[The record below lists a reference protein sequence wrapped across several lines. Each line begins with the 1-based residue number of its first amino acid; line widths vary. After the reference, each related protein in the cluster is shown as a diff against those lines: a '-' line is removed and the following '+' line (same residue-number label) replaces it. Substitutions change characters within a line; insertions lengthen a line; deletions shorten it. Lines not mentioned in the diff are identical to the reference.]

1 MKQEKRFFLS
11 VWWIVFPPPP
21 SNSVFFSACRVVG
34 FLYTVNLGTYTHEK
48 KTSNTRTNKSS
59 RRIRNDRSKTTEH
72 WFSMPDRGTQI
83 YACLCFACWVVLS
96 GFDLYSIARNK
107 ASPIQKKN
115 ITPPPPSKPHK
126 PKNTSTHTHT
136 QNLCRPNS
144 SIFPNNSFTFPKWPQ
159 NDENLYSS
167 PLRKKMPCFVR
178 NFLLQCFSIHFNRYL
193 LTKFTLFFFPHS
205 PNDPFLM
212 FF

>member
-11 VWWIVFPPPP
+11 VWWIVFPPPLIR
-21 SNSVFFSACRVVG
+21 FFSACRVVG

-107 ASPIQKKN
+107 ASPIQKK
-115 ITPPPPSKPHK
+115 TSHHPPPLNHTN
-126 PKNTSTHTHT
+126 PKTRAHTHTHKT
-136 QNLCRPNS
+136 YADQIPR
-144 SIFPNNSFTFPKWPQ
+144 
-159 NDENLYSS
+159 
-167 PLRKKMPCFVR
+167 
-178 NFLLQCFSIHFNRYL
+178 FSRIIPSL
-193 LTKFTLFFFPHS
+193 S
-205 PNDPFLM
+205 PNDPKMMRISIPPHWEKKCPVLFVISYFNVFPSILIDICWRNLPYFSFHIHQM
-212 FF
+212 THF